1 MGGGRAL
8 KFAVM
13 GGGGGG
19 GEFGIGGG
27 GGGGGS
33 FNRSNNFCAIVVQM
47 VGRIHE
53 KSYLKCWNQEL
64 F

>member
-1 MGGGRAL
+1 MANAVILIFWINNLKL
-8 KFAVM
+8 KFSVM
-13 GGGGGG
+13 G
-19 GEFGIGGG
+19 E
-27 GGGGGS
+27 GGGGS
-33 FNRSNNFCAIVVQM
+33 FNRSNNFCAIVAQM